1 MDEELD
7 IYEFEWWN
15 VFAVFLVL
23 LLISIG
29 LIGISFLLVGKL
41 IFLYCGYSSIGLCVS
56 LFGLW
61 FIKSVP
67 KQIIFM
73 KNSISIVPAIGV
85 RKEYSYEEISRIV
98 IYKSLPFKLR
108 IYFSNN
114 RFKVKLNP
122 DRLYNYQSLQE
133 IFFKKGLGRI
143 IDRK

>member
-85 RKEYSYEEISRIV
+85 RKEYSYEEIAEHLNIPLGTVKAQLFRAREFLYQI
-98 IYKSLPFKLR
+98 IKKSEGK
-108 IYFSNN
+108 I
-114 RFKVKLNP
+114 
-122 DRLYNYQSLQE
+122 
-133 IFFKKGLGRI
+133 
-143 IDRK
+143 